1 MGESL
6 NVGHVIPHGRGKLI
20 YLSLLTF
27 HLRLAEQEVGKSVKE
42 EVRMTEVSGSEDRRQ
57 RSGSRR
63 HRSRKSEAWSR
74 EITPFLPVPESPGLR
89 LFSVE
94 LFS

>member
-27 HLRLAEQEVGKSVKE
+27 HLRLAEQEVGNSVKA
-42 EVRMTEVSGSEDRRQ
+42 EVRMTEVGSQKSEV
-57 RSGSRR
+57 
-63 HRSRKSEAWSR
+63 RSRKVGHFGCRISD
-74 EITPFLPVPESPGLR
+74 FGLDGR
-89 LFSVE
+89 
-94 LFS
+94 